1 MSRIGKKPVAIPAGV
16 TVKVED
22 GATVVTGKLGTLS
35 IPTQKHISVAVEG
48 DQVVL
53 SRDTDL
59 DNAKAMHGLNRAL
72 IQNAV
77 IGVSQ
82 GYTKSLEI
90 VGVGFRGDLAG
101 NKLTLKLGFSH
112 DIVYTVPEGI
122 KLTVADGYKITI
134 EGFDKQLVGAV
145 ASTIRAFRKPEP
157 YKGKGVRYSDEQ
169 VTIKP
174 GKKNA

>member
-1 MSRIGKKPVAIPAGV
+1 MSRIGKKPVVIPAGV

-35 IPTQKHISVAVEG
+35 IPTQKHITVKVEG
-48 DQVVL
+48 DQIIL
-53 SRDTDL
+53 DRDTDL

-77 IGVSQ
+77 IGVSK
-82 GYTKSLEI
+82 GYSKSLEI
-90 VGVGFRGDLAG
+90 VGVGFRADLAG
-101 NKLTLKLGFSH
+101 NKLTLKVGYSH
-112 DIVYTVPEGI
+112 DINYTVPEGI
-122 KLTVADGYKITI
+122 KMTVADGYKITV

>member
-16 TVKVED
+16 TAKVED
-22 GATVVTGKLGTLS
+22 GATVITGKLGTLT
-35 IPTQKHISVAVEG
+35 IPTQKHITVKVEG
-48 DQVVL
+48 DQIVL
-53 SRDTDL
+53 DRDTDL

-77 IGVSQ
+77 IGVSK
-82 GYTKSLEI
+82 GYSKALEI